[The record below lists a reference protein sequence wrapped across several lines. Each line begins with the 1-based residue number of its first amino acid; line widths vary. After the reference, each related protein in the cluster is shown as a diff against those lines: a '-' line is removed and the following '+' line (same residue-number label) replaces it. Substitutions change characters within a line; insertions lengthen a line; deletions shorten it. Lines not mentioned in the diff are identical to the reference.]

1 MRIISGKNKGR
12 NIIAPDNLPVR
23 PTSDRAKEALF
34 NILESKYYFKGKNLL
49 DLFSGTGNISYE
61 FCSRG
66 IKHSTCVESNN
77 NCINFIEKITSELDL
92 NISTIQSDSMK
103 YLENCKKKF
112 NFIFVDPP
120 YNYENYEELK
130 QLIIDRKLVEKDG
143 ILVIEHDNNTR
154 FNDKKVELRK
164 YGKVHFSLYS
174 F

>member
-1 MRIISGKNKGR
+1 MRIISGKHKGR
-12 NIIAPDNLPVR
+12 NIIAPNNLPVR

-66 IKHSTCVESNN
+66 IKHSTCVEKNN
-77 NCINFIEKITSELDL
+77 NCINFIEKTISELDF
-92 NISTIQSDSMK
+92 NISTIKSDSMK

-120 YNYENYEELK
+120 YNYDNYEELK
-130 QLIIDRKLVEKDG
+130 QLIIDRELLEKDG
-143 ILVIEHDNNTR
+143 ILVIEHDHNTK
-154 FNDKKVELRK
+154 FNDKKVEVRK